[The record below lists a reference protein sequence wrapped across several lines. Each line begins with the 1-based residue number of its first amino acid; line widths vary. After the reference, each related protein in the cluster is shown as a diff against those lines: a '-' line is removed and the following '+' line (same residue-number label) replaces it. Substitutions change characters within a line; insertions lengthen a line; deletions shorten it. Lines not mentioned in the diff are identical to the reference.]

1 MKGDYNMIKISA
13 IKRKYTGA
21 TLDMFKVSV
30 KKEIELMR
38 KEHKNVVSGA
48 FTKKMIEKGLA
59 DSNYAI
65 TLSDL
70 KKVMN
75 L

>member
-1 MKGDYNMIKISA
+1 MIKISA
-13 IKRKYTGA
+13 IKGKYTGA

-30 KKEIELMR
+30 QKEIELMR
-38 KEHKNVVSGA
+38 KEHKNVVNGA

>member
-1 MKGDYNMIKISA
+1 
-13 IKRKYTGA
+13 
-21 TLDMFKVSV
+21 MFKVSV
-30 KKEIELMR
+30 QKEIELMR